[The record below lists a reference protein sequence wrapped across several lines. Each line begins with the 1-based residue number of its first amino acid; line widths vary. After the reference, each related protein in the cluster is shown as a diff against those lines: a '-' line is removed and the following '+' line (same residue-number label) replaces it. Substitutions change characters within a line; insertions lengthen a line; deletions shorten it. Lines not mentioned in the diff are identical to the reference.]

1 MKLLKIALPLSL
13 LCWAATAA
21 ATPEADVRA
30 VIADVAAGYANF
42 DARQVAANYTEDAV
56 WENPFGA
63 KLAGRKIIERFLDRM
78 FAEPGFQSVT
88 MLSPLHVTD
97 VRFRTPDVAVVWSE
111 ESTGGQVDDRNGQ
124 PLGQRKSHFLQ
135 VLVRTAEG
143 WRISDDMTMD
153 EK

>member
-1 MKLLKIALPLSL
+1 MKMLKALLPIPF
-13 LCWAATAA
+13 LCWAAAAA
-21 ATPEADVRA
+21 ATPETDVRA

-42 DARQVAANYTEDAV
+42 DAKQVAANYAEDAI

-63 KLAGRKIIERFLDRM
+63 KLSGKKTIERFLDQQFM
-78 FAEPGFQSVT
+78 EPGFQSVT

-111 ESTGGQVDDRNGQ
+111 ESSAGQVDDRSGQ
-124 PLGQRKSHFLQ
+124 PLGQRKSHYLQ
-135 VLVRTAEG
+135 VLVRTPQG
-143 WRISDDMTMD
+143 WRISDDIIMD